1 MIVGVV
7 AVQGD
12 FSEHIAVLRTLPIET
27 REIRLPKDLKNVD
40 GLIIPGG
47 ESTTLRKLFD
57 IYELTDELKQYAR
70 SGKAIWGTCA
80 GMIMMAQNLID
91 DRPEPLRLMDITVRR
106 NAYGRQLDSFEA
118 DLNIPCVGEPIFR
131 SIFIRAPE
139 IVAVGSQVQVL
150 AHLGSGQPV
159 AVQEDNLLATSFHP
173 ELTRDDRIHR
183 YFLNIIEKV
192 SQRQ

>member
-1 MIVGVV
+1 
-7 AVQGD
+7 
-12 FSEHIAVLRTLPIET
+12 
-27 REIRLPKDLKNVD
+27 
-40 GLIIPGG
+40 
-47 ESTTLRKLFD
+47 
-57 IYELTDELKQYAR
+57 
-70 SGKAIWGTCA
+70 
-80 GMIMMAQNLID
+80 MAQNLID

-118 DLNIPCVGEPIFR
+118 YLNIPCVGEPFFR

>member
-1 MIVGVV
+1 
-7 AVQGD
+7 
-12 FSEHIAVLRTLPIET
+12 
-27 REIRLPKDLKNVD
+27 
-40 GLIIPGG
+40 
-47 ESTTLRKLFD
+47 
-57 IYELTDELKQYAR
+57 
-70 SGKAIWGTCA
+70 
-80 GMIMMAQNLID
+80 MAQNLID

-118 DLNIPCVGEPIFR
+118 ALNIPCVGEPNFR

-139 IVAVGSQVQVL
+139 IVAVGSQVKVL

-183 YFLNIIEKV
+183 YFLNMIEKV
-192 SQRQ
+192 TQRQ